1 MDGRLTLHPGP
12 GGSEPGD
19 TASTPNSAALPVS
32 AASSVSIPTPGR
44 PPVDQSRR
52 GLLYAFGAYALWGVF
67 PLYFP
72 LAEPATPLEIL
83 AHRVFWSAVLSGALL
98 LVPAVRRDLGTLL
111 RSRRR
116 MTYLT
121 VAALVL
127 AVNWYTYIW
136 AVNSGEVVQASLG
149 YYVNPLVSALLGVI
163 VLHERLRRLQWISLG
178 IGFVAV
184 VWLTVEHGGL
194 PWTALAL
201 AFSFGSYGLFKKQA
215 DAPAVQSLAVE
226 TAVLTP
232 AAIAYL
238 AYLVA
243 SGQSTFGNHGA
254 GHTLILI
261 SLGVVTAVPLLCFA
275 GAATR
280 IPLSVIGMLQYMTPT
295 IQLALGVFVLNEPL
309 PGRRLA
315 GFVIVWIAL
324 ALLMIDGLVARHT
337 AIRATAA
344 AASDARL

>member
-12 GGSEPGD
+12 GGSEPGN
-19 TASTPNSAALPVS
+19 TASTPNSAASTVS
-32 AASSVSIPTPGR
+32 TPTDPTSTPGR
-44 PPVDQSRR
+44 PPGDQARR

-83 AHRVFWSAVLSGALL
+83 GHRVLWSAVLSGVLL
-98 LVPAVRRDLGTLL
+98 LIPAVRRDLGTLL

-136 AVNSGEVVQASLG
+136 SVNNGEVLQASLG
-149 YYVNPLVSALLGVI
+149 YYINPLVSVLLGVI

-184 VWLTVEHGGL
+184 VWLTIEHGGL
-194 PWTALAL
+194 PWIALAL
-201 AFSFGSYGLFKKQA
+201 ASSFGSYGLFKKQA

-254 GHTLILI
+254 GHTLILM

-315 GFVIVWIAL
+315 GFAIVWLAL
-324 ALLMIDGLVARHT
+324 ALLMVDGLRARRT
-337 AIRATAA
+337 VIRATA

>member
-1 MDGRLTLHPGP
+1 MDGRLTQEQAV
-12 GGSEPGD
+12 EPV
-19 TASTPNSAALPVS
+19 AST
-32 AASSVSIPTPGR
+32 GR
-44 PPVDQSRR
+44 PPVDQARR

-72 LAEPATPLEIL
+72 LAEPAPPLEIL
-83 AHRVFWSAVLSGALL
+83 AHRIFWSAVLSALL
-98 LVPAVRRDLGTLL
+98 LLIPAVRRDIGTLL

-127 AVNWYTYIW
+127 AVNWYVYIW
-136 AVNSGEVVQASLG
+136 AVNNGEVVQASLG
-149 YYVNPLVSALLGVI
+149 YYINPLVSVLLGVL
-163 VLHERLRRLQWISLG
+163 VLHEHLRRLQWVSLG

-184 VWLTVEHGGL
+184 IWLTVEHGGL
-194 PWTALAL
+194 PWIALTL
-201 AFSFGSYGLFKKQA
+201 AFSFGGYGLFKKQA

-232 AAIAYL
+232 ATIAYL
-238 AYLVA
+238 AYLVG

-254 GHTLILI
+254 GHTLLLM
-261 SLGVVTAVPLLCFA
+261 SMGVVTAIPLLCFA

-295 IQLALGVFVLNEPL
+295 IQLALGVFVLHEPL
-309 PGRRLA
+309 PARRLA

-324 ALLMIDGLVARHT
+324 ALLMVDGLRARRT
-337 AIRATAA
+337 AMRSAATMAPD
-344 AASDARL
+344 ASL